1 MLIGITGKIGSG
13 KTTISEMLQR
23 KHSFEETSFAN
34 PLNEIGEI
42 FGFSKE
48 QLYGTQEQKLE
59 IQPYWGVSSRE
70 FLQKVGTDLFRE
82 ELPKLIPSMKS
93 VWTRLFELNYDPIS
107 CPRVVV
113 SDVRFVDE
121 AETIKRLGGVI
132 IRTIRDNNVSSQE
145 GTEHLHKSELET
157 DKIEADFIIDNN
169 FSKEKAEKR
178 LEEILLKYMEEQ
190 VNGRITSV

>member
-13 KTTISEMLQR
+13 KTTISEVLQR
-23 KHSFEETSFAN
+23 KHGFEETSFAK
-34 PLNEIGEI
+34 PLKEIGEI

-59 IQPYWGVSSRE
+59 IHPYWGVSSRE
-70 FLQKVGTDLFRE
+70 FFQKVGTDLFRE

-93 VWTRLFELNYDPIS
+93 VWTMLFELNYDPTS
-107 CPRVVV
+107 CVVI

-121 AETIKRLGGVI
+121 AESIKRLGGVI
-132 IRTIRDNNVSSQE
+132 IRTIRDNKVSSQT
-145 GTEHLHKSELET
+145 GTEHQHKSELET

-169 FSKEKAEKR
+169 ASKEEAEKT
-178 LEEILLKYMEEQ
+178 LEQILLKYKDEQ
-190 VNGRITSV
+190 LNGRFTTV